1 MVHVQIVTGVLR
13 VCVILDG
20 RDRFVMKLT
29 IVKVIRAK
37 MEQFVVIICLTI
49 PVSVHQAF
57 MGHCV
62 KKSIFVI
69 AVHASTMGHV
79 LTIRIHFL
87 AIAQVNG
94 QENVAKEKTYVSEQN
109 HVEIMLIA
117 FRLNRKCFVPV

>member
-1 MVHVQIVTGVLR
+1 
-13 VCVILDG
+13 
-20 RDRFVMKLT
+20 
-29 IVKVIRAK
+29 

-79 LTIRIHFL
+79 LTIRVHFL
-87 AIAQVNG
+87 AIARVNG
-94 QENVAKEKTYVSEQN
+94 QENVAKEKTYVSKQN
-109 HVEIMLIA
+109 HVEIMLTA